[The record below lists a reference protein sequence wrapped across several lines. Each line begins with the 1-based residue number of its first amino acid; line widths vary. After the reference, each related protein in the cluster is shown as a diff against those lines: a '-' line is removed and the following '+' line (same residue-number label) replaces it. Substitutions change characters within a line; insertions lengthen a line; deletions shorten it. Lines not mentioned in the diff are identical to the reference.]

1 MKVTVEGLKE
11 VEDAFAD
18 LGTSISRRIARKA
31 LTAGGEIFAKE
42 MRARAPKKDMNLV
55 ESIDVGTQ
63 LTRRQK
69 AMHRK
74 QDPVEVFVG
83 AKDPAAVP
91 QEFGT
96 YKEPP
101 QPFARP
107 AWDATQTQVL
117 SRITDELMVGVDQAV
132 ARAAAKAKRM
142 K

>member
-1 MKVTVEGLKE
+1 MKTTVEGLKE
-11 VEDAFAD
+11 VEAVFAD
-18 LGTSISRRIARKA
+18 LGKSVSRRIARKA
-31 LTAGGEIFAKE
+31 LTAGGEILAKE
-42 MRARAPKKDMNLV
+42 MRSRAPRKDSNLV

-63 LTRRQK
+63 LTRRQR

-96 YKEPP
+96 FKEPP

-107 AWDATQTQVL
+107 AWDASKTQVL
-117 SRITDELMVGVDQAV
+117 DRISDELMVGVDQAV
-132 ARAAAKAKRM
+132 ARAAAKAKRG

>member
-1 MKVTVEGLKE
+1 MKQHVEGLKE
-11 VEDAFAD
+11 VEEAFAD
-18 LGTSISRRIARKA
+18 LGKSVSRRIARKA
-31 LTAGGEIFAKE
+31 LTAGGEILARE

-69 AMHRK
+69 SLHRK

-96 YKEPP
+96 FKDPP

-117 SRITDELMVGVDQAV
+117 DRIADELMVGVDQAV
-132 ARAAAKAKRM
+132 ARAAAKAKRI